1 MEKETA
7 LGVLLPCN
15 VIVYEDSGKVFVE
28 AVNPEEL
35 VSVTE
40 NEELDDLASE
50 VKERMERAVDSL

>member
-15 VIVYEDSGKVFVE
+15 VIVYEDSGKVFME

-40 NEELDDLASE
+40 N
-50 VKERMERAVDSL
+50 